1 MRGITKAVLGAVALA
16 TAAMGA
22 IAPANAARIVTTTT
36 HVVTLNRPAVVV
48 HRPGFFARR
57 AWVRHAF
64 LRHQR
69 HMMMRQAF
77 LTRR

>member
-1 MRGITKAVLGAVALA
+1 MKRFTKAALGALALA

-22 IAPANAARIVTTTT
+22 VAPADAARIVTTTT
-36 HVVTLNRPAVVV
+36 HVVTTVHHPVVVV
-48 HRPGFFARR
+48 HRHDSFQR
-57 AWVRHAF
+57 AWVRHAW

-77 LTRR
+77 LMRR